1 MCVYRVSE
9 MNGPHPSLIIGTT
22 KNPATHP
29 SMASYCGPLSSRVI
43 KSIQGGMGGW
53 RSKCKNCQLADQ
65 FPTSPSGG
73 PSTATAH
80 KSTIRVSKERQGRGS
95 FQHYYKKNKFGG
107 FAWLHLNWLYLSK
120 MLFMTYE
127 YTEYIPLINWN
138 NIIQTEELYI
148 YGNSTRPVFE
158 FRIPTP

>member
-1 MCVYRVSE
+1 MEENYCITWNNTYIIIIIENVCLQGIGDEWATSLTR
-9 MNGPHPSLIIGTT
+9 PSF
-22 KNPATHP
+22 THHWYYQE

-107 FAWLHLNWLYLSK
+107 FA
-120 MLFMTYE
+120 
-127 YTEYIPLINWN
+127 
-138 NIIQTEELYI
+138 
-148 YGNSTRPVFE
+148 
-158 FRIPTP
+158 